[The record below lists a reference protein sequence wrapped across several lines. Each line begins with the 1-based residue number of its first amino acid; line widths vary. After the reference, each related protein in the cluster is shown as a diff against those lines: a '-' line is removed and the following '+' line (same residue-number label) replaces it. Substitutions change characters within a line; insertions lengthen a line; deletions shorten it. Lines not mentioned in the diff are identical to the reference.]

1 MMNKRWTALLGCV
14 AVGAAALA
22 DGIVI
27 GRLENGGVDVAAGET
42 ETVTSPLE
50 ISAGG
55 AFIKRG
61 AGTLNFPV
69 AAVETV
75 SNRVSYQVLAG
86 TLNVTE
92 DPVTAPALA
101 VPSCV
106 TEKAAAWFSAIDGD
120 FITTDGGGNVVNWYD
135 ARETGVTDPGFTPTR
150 RYMAYACV
158 DGKAGCP
165 QAKKDVVPRPQ
176 RRLFRRLRGPK
187 QGRLHAADEDGRYEG
202 RPGVRVECLLR
213 AWRS

>member
-1 MMNKRWTALLGCV
+1 MKKILTLVLALMLV
-14 AVGAAALA
+14 LSAAALA

-27 GRLENGGVDVAAGET
+27 GRMENGGVDVAVGET
-42 ETVTSPLE
+42 ETFPSPLE

-55 AFIKRG
+55 NFIKRG

-69 AAVETV
+69 AASETV

-120 FITTDGGGNVVNWYD
+120 FITTDGSGNVVNWYD
-135 ARETGVTDPGFTPTR
+135 AREAGVTDPGFTPTR
-150 RYMAYACV
+150 RYMAYACA

-165 QAKKDVVPRPQ
+165 QTKTSFLGHNAVYFGGFGNDINKVFVC
-176 RRLFRRLRGPK
+176 LFTDCPVIWLS
-187 QGRLHAADEDGRYEG
+187 LFHIHY
-202 RPGVRVECLLR
+202 
-213 AWRS
+213 